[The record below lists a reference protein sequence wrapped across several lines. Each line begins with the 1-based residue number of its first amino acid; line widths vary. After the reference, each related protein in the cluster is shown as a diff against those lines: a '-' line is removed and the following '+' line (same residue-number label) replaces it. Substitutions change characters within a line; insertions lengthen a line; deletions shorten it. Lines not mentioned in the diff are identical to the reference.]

1 MRRSLSCALFF
12 SLASVY
18 LRGQSSVTIT
28 APSVDSAAAME
39 NRTTYVAAIF
49 PPIAKAA
56 HVTGTVILQIEIESD
71 GSVGKMKIISGPQM
85 LRGAAIEAVKQWR
98 YKPFVQEG
106 TAATVSTTVSF
117 PFMFDKIPADND
129 NAIQGVFFP
138 LSDECHKAVAE
149 NTSTALQADICR
161 QAAEV
166 ADQFAPDSRY
176 IERRSAFT
184 YASTALLRNR
194 EAKEALHFAEK
205 AVAVSLQADDDGS
218 GRAAVFGVRGQARAA
233 TGDLAGSDQD
243 LTRAENEE
251 RAALDTPAGHSLH
264 AEYTRAL
271 IGLLR
276 FHAQLLQAQGKDEA
290 AQTKLDEAEKLVI

>member
-1 MRRSLSCALFF
+1 MRRSLSCVLLF

-28 APSVDSAAAME
+28 APSVDSATAME
-39 NRTTYVAAIF
+39 SRATYVAAIF

-56 HVTGTVILQIEIESD
+56 HVTGTVFLQIEIESD
-71 GSVGKMKIISGPQM
+71 GSVGKVKIISGPQM

-129 NAIQGVFFP
+129 NAIQSIFFP
-138 LSDECHKAVAE
+138 LSDECHKAVGE

-205 AVAVSLQADDDGS
+205 AVAVSLQGDDDGS
-218 GRAAVFGVRGQARAA
+218 GRAAVFSVRAQAKAA
-233 TGDLAGSDQD
+233 TGDLTGSDQD

-251 RAALDTPAGHSLH
+251 RAALDTPAGHSLN
-264 AEYTRAL
+264 AEYTRTL

-276 FHAQLLQAQGKDEA
+276 FHAQLLQAQGKEEA
-290 AQTKLDEAEKLVI
+290 AQTKLDEVAKLVI